1 MMGRHFDTTVSLHN
15 ILFQNWSTTTTKGV
29 VLASFLAFLFTVL
42 FEGLKSLKSYVVL
55 QRKQNPYANK
65 ELVARRRV
73 QISDSQTDLLSSSLM
88 NQLNRL
94 RLTKWRRIMFTVES
108 ALNLVSFFYGYLLM
122 LLVMTYSVWL
132 VLAVLLG
139 TGVGYFFFH
148 PINEHLM
155 MKLSPRPTSFYSS
168 DTNSVLVSQHGG
180 VFPFN
185 RTEHTVSHCEC

>member
-29 VLASFLAFLFTVL
+29 ILASFLAFLFTVL

-94 RLTKWRRIMFTVES
+94 KLTKW
-108 ALNLVSFFYGYLLM
+108 
-122 LLVMTYSVWL
+122 
-132 VLAVLLG
+132 
-139 TGVGYFFFH
+139 
-148 PINEHLM
+148 
-155 MKLSPRPTSFYSS
+155 
-168 DTNSVLVSQHGG
+168 
-180 VFPFN
+180 
-185 RTEHTVSHCEC
+185 